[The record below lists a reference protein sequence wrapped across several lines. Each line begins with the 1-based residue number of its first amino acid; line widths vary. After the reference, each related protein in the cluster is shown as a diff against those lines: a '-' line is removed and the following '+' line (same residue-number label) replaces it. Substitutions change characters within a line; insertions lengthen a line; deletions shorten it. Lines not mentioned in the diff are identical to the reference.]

1 MIGLQIRKYR
11 EKNGISQQELAE
23 AISVSQQ
30 TVNKWENGYAFPQA
44 DRLEEIAAVIC
55 CPVSFLVYDDD
66 KELRHSVFMDKT
78 SEWEE
83 QQKELRMKDS
93 LSLVEQLELSYL
105 NEALSRKRCGYTILL
120 QDREYEMLKGL
131 QNLNSQ
137 ITAEQFL
144 NIIGIKI

>member
-23 AISVSQQ
+23 AINVSQQ

-44 DRLEEIAAVIC
+44 DRLEEIAAVLC

-66 KELRHSVFMDKT
+66 KELLHSVFMDKT

-83 QQKELRMKDS
+83 QQKDLRMKDS
-93 LSLVEQLELSYL
+93 LSLVEQLDLLYL
-105 NEALSRKRCGYTILL
+105 DNALPRKKCGYTLL
-120 QDREYEMLKGL
+120 FTDREYELLKGL
-131 QNLNSQ
+131 QNLNPQ

-144 NIIGIKI
+144 NTIKA